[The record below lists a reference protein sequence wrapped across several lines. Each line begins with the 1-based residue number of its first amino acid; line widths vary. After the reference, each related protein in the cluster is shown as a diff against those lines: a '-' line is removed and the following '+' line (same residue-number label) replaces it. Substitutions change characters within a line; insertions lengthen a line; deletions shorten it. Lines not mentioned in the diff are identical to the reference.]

1 MKKILLI
8 IVLLTLGLTNNSSFC
23 STYDVSTLKRK
34 IKKRKRKR
42 KIAKQYDTI
51 LFHYGDLEGA
61 DLSNKLLSRIEF
73 HRSNLTDAN
82 LQNAKLYAC
91 DFKKTNLTRAD
102 FSYADFSF
110 FIYLTKASIVEG
122 ANFYNAT
129 GLSNS
134 DKEFLRENGAIN
146 VPEIDPNECNKIL
159 IKTAAIAATAYG
171 IIKLIAH

>member
-1 MKKILLI
+1 MKKILVI
-8 IVLLTLGLTNNSSFC
+8 IVLLILSLTNNYSFC

-34 IKKRKRKR
+34 IKKRKRSR
-42 KIAKQYDTI
+42 EKQCDTI
-51 LFHYGDLEGA
+51 LFHYGDLECA
-61 DLSNKLLSRIEF
+61 DLNNKRLSDIEF

-82 LQNAKLYAC
+82 LQYAKLHSC
-91 DFKKTNLTRAD
+91 DFKKTNLTGTD
-102 FSYADFSF
+102 FSYAYFSPF
-110 FIYLTKASIVEG
+110 TYIREASIVEG